1 MVPRGVRSRTTHRG
15 WAAHR
20 RHDGHQARP
29 HGVSRIRQVLALGRH
44 HRADADR
51 GGSRAEAAH
60 QCVRGGPGR
69 ADHRVAHRAEHPR
82 RHGGERGGLPGA
94 GVTGSDHRAARGVP
108 RVLAGAAPGP
118 AARASLR
125 RRAMGTAGGG
135 AAARAPDARS
145 DRAERALR
153 LTADAGWFGHPRG
166 LSTLFFTEM
175 WERFSYYGM
184 RGFLILY
191 MTKALGFTDPHAG
204 AVYGNYVGSVW
215 LAAIF
220 GGVIADRW
228 LGHYRSVLLGGI
240 IIALGHFT
248 LAFHALPFFYA
259 GLSLIVI
266 GTGLLKPTV
275 STLVGSLYEQG
286 DERRDAGFSI
296 FYMGI
301 NLGALLGP
309 LVAGKLAEGVDWHL
323 GFACAGVGM
332 TLGLVQYVLG
342 RGRLQ
347 PAIERLAA
355 RPTPAAVSPGLAPG
369 VSHGGFTAADWKRMT
384 AVVVFFAF
392 ASLFWGA
399 YEQAGSTLALFADRN
414 VRLEL
419 FGITLYASWFVSVQ
433 AAFVILLSPI
443 FAWLWIKLGPRQ
455 PSSPAKFALALVFVG
470 LAFVLLMPAG
480 AIAQGGVRISPL
492 WLVAVYFIEELG
504 ELCLSP
510 VGLSV
515 VTKLAPKQVVGLMM
529 GVFFLSNALGN
540 KLAGWS
546 AGFISTTPLPTL
558 FGVTAGVTLGA
569 AAVMFMLITPIQ
581 RLMGGVR

>member
-1 MVPRGVRSRTTHRG
+1 M
-15 WAAHR
+15 
-20 RHDGHQARP
+20 
-29 HGVSRIRQVLALGRH
+29 
-44 HRADADR
+44 
-51 GGSRAEAAH
+51 
-60 QCVRGGPGR
+60 
-69 ADHRVAHRAEHPR
+69 
-82 RHGGERGGLPGA
+82 
-94 GVTGSDHRAARGVP
+94 
-108 RVLAGAAPGP
+108 
-118 AARASLR
+118 
-125 RRAMGTAGGG
+125 
-135 AAARAPDARS
+135 
-145 DRAERALR
+145 
-153 LTADAGWFGHPRG
+153 ADAGWFGHPRG

-228 LGHYRSVLLGGI
+228 LGHYRSVLLGGT

-248 LAFHALPFFYA
+248 LALHALPFFYT

-266 GTGLLKPTV
+266 GTGLLKPNV

-332 TLGLVQYVLG
+332 TLGLAQYVLG
-342 RGRLQ
+342 RRRLA

-355 RPTPAAVSPGLAPG
+355 RPGAAPVPG
-369 VSHGGFTAADWKRMT
+369 STGGFTTEDWKRMT

-399 YEQAGSTLALFADRN
+399 YEQAGSTLNLFADRY
-414 VRLEL
+414 VHLEL
-419 FGITLYASWFVSVQ
+419 LGIKLYASWFVSVQ
-433 AAFVILLSPI
+433 AAFVILLSPA
-443 FAWLWIKLGPRQ
+443 FAWLWVTLGPRQ
-455 PSSPAKFALALVFVG
+455 PSSPAKFALALLFVG

-492 WLVAVYFIEELG
+492 WLVAAYFIEELG

-558 FGVTAGVTLGA
+558 FGVTAAVTLGA
-569 AAVMFMLITPIQ
+569 AAVMFLLIRPVQ